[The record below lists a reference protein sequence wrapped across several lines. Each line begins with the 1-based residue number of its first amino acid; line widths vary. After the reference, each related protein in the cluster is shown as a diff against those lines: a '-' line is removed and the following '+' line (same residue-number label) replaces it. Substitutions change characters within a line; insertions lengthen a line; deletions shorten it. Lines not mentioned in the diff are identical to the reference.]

1 LVKAIR
7 RKHESPIQAPEMQSA
22 FHPIAQRTLS
32 VAAMRV
38 CNGDCLAVVFDCR
51 MTDDPATINNESTN
65 ENNTDVDRWADARRL
80 RINGKPCSKPWRCL
94 NLNMRLPET
103 LADGPL
109 LWLRRRCKRIS
120 S

>member
-1 LVKAIR
+1 
-7 RKHESPIQAPEMQSA
+7 
-22 FHPIAQRTLS
+22 
-32 VAAMRV
+32 
-38 CNGDCLAVVFDCR
+38 

-94 NLNMRLPET
+94 NLNMPLPET